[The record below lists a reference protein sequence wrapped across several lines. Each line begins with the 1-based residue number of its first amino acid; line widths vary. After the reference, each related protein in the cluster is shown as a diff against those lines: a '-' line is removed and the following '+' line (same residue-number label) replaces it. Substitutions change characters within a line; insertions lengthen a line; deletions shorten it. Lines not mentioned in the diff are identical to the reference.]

1 MDHSTATNALST
13 LRERLQQIEKRLSE
27 LRPLMREKECVEQA
41 IMALERIGKDQ
52 PQTPVWQAAL
62 EVLARKGKP
71 LTAAQIT
78 DSLRSKGIK
87 IEGKTPVESV
97 RVALTRKP
105 DVITRLEGGRFQI
118 RNKK

>member
-13 LRERLQQIEKRLSE
+13 LRERLQQIEQRLTE
-27 LRPLMREKECVEQA
+27 LRPLTHEKECIEQA
-41 IMALERIGKDQ
+41 IMALGRIGKDQ

-78 DSLRSKGIK
+78 DSLLSKGIK

-105 DVITRLEGGRFQI
+105 DVITRLKGGRFQM
-118 RNKK
+118 RKK

>member
-1 MDHSTATNALST
+1 MDDSSATNALSK
-13 LRERLQQIEKRLSE
+13 LRERRQQIEKRLTE
-27 LRPLMREKECVEQA
+27 LRPLMHEKECLDQA

-62 EVLARKGKP
+62 QVLARKGKS

-78 DSLRSKGIK
+78 DSLLSKGIK

-97 RVALTRKP
+97 RVALRRKP
-105 DVITRLEGGRFQI
+105 DVITRLKGGRFQI

>member
-13 LRERLQQIEKRLSE
+13 LRERLQQIEQRLTE
-27 LRPLMREKECVEQA
+27 LRPLMHEKECLEQA
-41 IMALERIGKDQ
+41 IMALGRIGKDQ

-78 DSLRSKGIK
+78 DSLLSKGIK

-105 DVITRLEGGRFQI
+105 DVITRLKGGRFQM
-118 RNKK
+118 RKK

>member
-1 MDHSTATNALST
+1 MDDSSATNALST
-13 LRERLQQIEKRLSE
+13 LRERLQQIEKRLTE
-27 LRPLMREKECVEQA
+27 LRPLMHEKECLEQA
-41 IMALERIGKDQ
+41 IMALGRIGKDQ

-78 DSLRSKGIK
+78 DSLLSKGIK

-105 DVITRLEGGRFQI
+105 DVITRLKDGRFQM
-118 RNKK
+118 RKK

>member
-1 MDHSTATNALST
+1 MDDSSATNVLST
-13 LRERLQQIEKRLSE
+13 LRERLQQIEKRLTE
-27 LRPLMREKECVEQA
+27 LRPLMHEKECLEQA
-41 IMALERIGKDQ
+41 IMALGRIGKDQ

-62 EVLARKGKP
+62 EVLARKKGKP

-78 DSLRSKGIK
+78 DSLLSKGVK

-118 RNKK
+118 RKK

>member
-1 MDHSTATNALST
+1 MVDPSATNALST
-13 LRERLQQIEKRLSE
+13 LRERLHQIEKRLTE
-27 LRPLMREKECVEQA
+27 HRPLMHEKECLEQR
-41 IMALERIGKDQ
+41 IMALERTGKDR

-71 LTAAQIT
+71 LPAAQIT

-87 IEGKTPVESV
+87 IEGKTPVERV

-118 RNKK
+118 RKK